1 MPPYEED
8 ELISSWLDRVARFC
22 GFSVDALLSEN
33 GLDPSKVDLAAID
46 IGLRCARF
54 APLANLLNTSVSA
67 LADRTIASAYP
78 WATNFLARDWGFPL
92 FGSTASLRAAACS
105 WCLEQQRLNSGFSWL
120 RREWVLA
127 CRTICPQHGVRLIEG
142 GDAAIAPG
150 WDDFFRSHPWVQQA
164 TCAGPLISTPFQW
177 AAPRQSAGPIEQM
190 NERLLQ
196 IQNILAADPNA
207 GSKSAADDGPK
218 LALVIR
224 DILWALTRADR
235 AFPKQIT
242 FALPSS

>member
-78 WATNFLARDWGFPL
+78 WATNFLARDWGVSFVRVNGVFAGSCVFLVLGATKIEQRLLVAASGVGFGMPHDLSPTRCAIDRRRGRGHCSWMGRFFPKSPL
-92 FGSTASLRAAACS
+92 GPAGHVRWAADIDAFSVGSAAAK
-105 WCLEQQRLNSGFSWL
+105 
-120 RREWVLA
+120 RR
-127 CRTICPQHGVRLIEG
+127 P
-142 GDAAIAPG
+142 D
-150 WDDFFRSHPWVQQA
+150 
-164 TCAGPLISTPFQW
+164 
-177 AAPRQSAGPIEQM
+177 
-190 NERLLQ
+190 
-196 IQNILAADPNA
+196 
-207 GSKSAADDGPK
+207 
-218 LALVIR
+218 
-224 DILWALTRADR
+224 
-235 AFPKQIT
+235 
-242 FALPSS
+242 